1 MSSYVD
7 ALKRW
12 RLQEQ
17 RRILA
22 ETQEPSASQTAAS
35 QFDRLHERLL
45 IAAGGE
51 VLRVVAFAG
60 VGGRE
65 GVGRVVLGYAEH
77 LVQESLRVL
86 VVLADAHVLRPAS
99 SVQVEDL
106 VKLVHDGATA
116 TMGTDPAMHV
126 VGLPSRY
133 LHAAQLLSGP
143 GFRQWLANQS
153 KVFDRI
159 VIEAPPVLKYAEA
172 ATLAKLAEGIVLV
185 VRAGSTQTADVAQA
199 RQELARAE
207 VRLLGAVLS
216 DVQAPPS
223 LLRRILMPETVTNR
237 GAPADPAA

>member
-17 RRILA
+17 RRVLA
-22 ETQEPSASQTAAS
+22 EPLESSGSAATAS

-45 IAAGGE
+45 IAANSE

-60 VGGRE
+60 VNGGE
-65 GVGRVVLGYAEH
+65 GVGRVVLGYAQH

-86 VVLADAHVLRPAS
+86 VVLADAHVLRPAG
-99 SVQVEDL
+99 SVHVEDL
-106 VKLVHDGATA
+106 VRLVHEGAKA
-116 TMGTDPAMHV
+116 SPGASPAMHV

-133 LHAAQLLSGP
+133 LNAAQLLSGP
-143 GFRQWLANQS
+143 GFRQWLADQT
-153 KVFDRI
+153 KLFDRI

-172 ATLAKLAEGIVLV
+172 GTLARLAEGLVLV
-185 VRAGSTQTADVAQA
+185 VRAGSTQVADVAQA
-199 RQELARAE
+199 RQELARTDTR
-207 VRLLGAVLS
+207 VLGVVLS

-223 LLRRILMPETVTNR
+223 LLRRLLMPETLAER
-237 GAPADPAA
+237 GAPTDSAT